1 MDKYNPDCRS
11 IVRSY
16 VPIVQV
22 PVFKKVARL
31 GCKQPNIGEF
41 NSGICLRKLKGILK
55 QIESLLMDTLI
66 YDDDKNLLVT
76 VINNK
81 NSIIA
86 HSLKENIELIQSLCN
101 MDRNYRRKRI
111 RTHNVQI
118 ALSRGFYDCIDLTP
132 VTDQCE
138 RLEGD
143 ETLVE
148 LLAPLDKSCQNLY
161 DTNFSSQLTQFEKE
175 IINDAELNELFLN
188 AADLLGEVTHS
199 STEPQL
205 CEPIKPEAERE
216 NKSPTVDDADLQI
229 TINSILTDL
238 AREDTE
244 PTDNGSS
251 VILNSFLDTELLKYK
266 TKSIIQ
272 VDNVFKHNMQ
282 QSWIKSP

>member
-11 IVRSY
+11 IIHSY

-22 PVFKKVARL
+22 PVFKKVAKL
-31 GCKQPNIGEF
+31 GFKQPNNGEF

-86 HSLKENIELIQSLCN
+86 HKLKENIELVQSLCN
-101 MDRNYRRKRI
+101 MDRNYRRKRV
-111 RTHNVQI
+111 RTQNVRI
-118 ALSRGFYDCIDLTP
+118 ALSRGCYDHIDLTP
-132 VTDQCE
+132 ITDQCE

-161 DTNFSSQLTQFEKE
+161 DVNFSSQLSQFETE
-175 IINDAELNELFLN
+175 MISDVELDKLILS
-188 AADLLGEVTHS
+188 AADLIGDTVHS
-199 STEPQL
+199 STKPQL
-205 CEPIKPEAERE
+205 CEPMKSETERE
-216 NKSPTVDDADLQI
+216 SESPTVDDADLQI

-238 AREDTE
+238 AREDIKPKDT
-244 PTDNGSS
+244 GSV
-251 VILNSFLDTELLKYK
+251 VISNSFTGTELLRYK
-266 TKSIIQ
+266 TRPISQ
-272 VDNVFKHNMQ
+272 LGNVFKHNMQ

>member
-132 VTDQCE
+132 VPDQCE

-244 PTDNGSS
+244 PKDNGSS

>member
-101 MDRNYRRKRI
+101 MDRNHRRKRI

-244 PTDNGSS
+244 PKDNGSS